1 MTAWAEAVGLKA
13 AEKVAQ
19 VGKGRVA
26 EVTAIDPVT
35 HSVRVTIQPE
45 GVESGWIP
53 DPGLAVG
60 DLKIA
65 SPSQIGSQ
73 VLIDSIEGDPEHPVI
88 TSRLYDAANLPP
100 VSPVTGKPAQP
111 GELLVQHVSGTYCH
125 LTAGGFFAGAGNA
138 TLAVQNGSIVAK
150 VGGVTMTLSAAGL
163 VVTGGPITSDH
174 DVLAAGISG
183 KMHVHGGVEAGAG
196 ETGAPV

>member
-19 VGKGRVA
+19 IGKGRIA
-26 EVTAIDPVT
+26 EVTAIDPAT
-35 HSVRVTIQPE
+35 HSVRVMIQPE

-60 DLKIA
+60 NLKIA

-88 TSRLYDAANLPP
+88 TSRLYDAVNLPP
-100 VSPVTGKPAQP
+100 VSPVTGKPAQS
-111 GELLVQHVSGTYCH
+111 GELLALHSSGTYLH
-125 LTAGGFFAGAGNA
+125 LTAAGVFFG
-138 TLAVQNGSIVAK
+138 T
-150 VGGVTMTLSAAGL
+150 GGVTFALSPFGIVIAGNVTLSDG
-163 VVTGGPITSDH
+163 
-174 DVLAAGISG
+174 DVLADGISL
-183 KMHVHGGVEAGAG
+183 KTHLHSGV
-196 ETGAPV
+196 ETGAGDTGSPIHG